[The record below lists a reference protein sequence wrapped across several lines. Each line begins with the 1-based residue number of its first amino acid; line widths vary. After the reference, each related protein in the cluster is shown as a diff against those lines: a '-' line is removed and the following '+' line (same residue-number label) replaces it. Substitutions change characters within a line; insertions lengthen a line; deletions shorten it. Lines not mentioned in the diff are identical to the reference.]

1 MKIEPEYTYAYAAV
15 CVASGE
21 LDSLILPK
29 VSGACM
35 QIFLD
40 EVANRHPQERIVM
53 VMDGAGWH
61 ESKDLMVPANIRI
74 VKLPPYS
81 PELNPVENI
90 WDEIR
95 EKYFHNRVFDGISA
109 LEDHLSIALN
119 HLESKPESVHSIVAW
134 PWIVNAL
141 KN

>member
-1 MKIEPEYTYAYAAV
+1 
-15 CVASGE
+15 
-21 LDSLILPK
+21 
-29 VSGACM
+29 
-35 QIFLD
+35 
-40 EVANRHPQERIVM
+40 M

-61 ESKDLMVPANIRI
+61 KSNDLKVPGNIRL

-81 PELNPVENI
+81 PELNLVENI

-95 EKYFHNRVFDGISA
+95 EKYFYNKVFDSVDA
-109 LEDHLSIALN
+109 LENHFSMVLK
-119 HLESKPESVHSIVAW
+119 HLEANPETIHFIVAW